1 MEHTDQVL
9 GTRAL
14 WGKVGYAGEAYA
26 PSEGTYPGIDAIG
39 LLWTTVADSGTHPM
53 PGSGAELANLTPLVM
68 AALYDI
74 GFAWEAGPLTS
85 WSN

>member
-1 MEHTDQVL
+1 
-9 GTRAL
+9 
-14 WGKVGYAGEAYA
+14 
-26 PSEGTYPGIDAIG
+26 
-39 LLWTTVADSGTHPM
+39 M
-53 PGSGAELANLTPLVM
+53 PGTGAQLANLIPLVM